1 MTHTNAKNEIT
12 LEIGSLSYGP
22 YGVGRFDGKA
32 VMVPKTAPG
41 DLVAARIVASKARYA
56 IGEAL
61 RVIEPSPLRQMPP
74 CPFVNECGGCPWQHI
89 RYDAQLKAKQ
99 QNVEN
104 ALRRIGK
111 LDGFELRPI
120 IASPQEYRYRR
131 RIRLQCDRAGKLGYF
146 RPASHEVIEI
156 DDCLIADGKLTG
168 FIAPLRRWV
177 HDLATVMEF
186 VEIVAGDE
194 TGQVVVVGKTGGNF
208 VPRDEGACESMF
220 DKAGSISG
228 LVLYGPN
235 WRKTWNQ
242 AAISAIV
249 EHGISMEVDADVFT
263 QINAE
268 GNQKILDELLAAGEF
283 QSQDRVLEL
292 YSGAG
297 NFTLSIARRVSEV
310 VAVEGSRLSIQNG
323 KLSAQRN
330 GLENIRWVCSAVP
343 AALSHLKQRRKTFT
357 RLVLDPPRAG
367 AEGLEAELASFGADK
382 LLYVSCDPATLA
394 RDLGALANH
403 GYQLRMV
410 QPIDLFPHSFHV
422 ESLALMTRDGSGRR

>member
-1 MTHTNAKNEIT
+1 MSHTNAKNEIT
-12 LEIGSLSYGP
+12 LEIDSLSYGP
-22 YGVGRFDGKA
+22 YGVGRIDGKA

-41 DLVAARIVASKARYA
+41 DRVAARIVESKARYA
-56 IGEAL
+56 IGEVL
-61 RVIEPSPLRQMPP
+61 RVLTPSPARQTPP

-120 IASPQEYRYRR
+120 IPSPQEYRYRR

-177 HDLATVMEF
+177 HELVTAVEYL
-186 VEIVAGDE
+186 EIVTGEEPDQIVVIGKSGGEFIARDPAACDRLLDAG
-194 TGQVVVVGKTGGNF
+194 G
-208 VPRDEGACESMF
+208 
-220 DKAGSISG
+220 ISG

-235 WRKTWNQ
+235 WRKTWGQ
-242 AAISAIV
+242 ATISVIAEQGV
-249 EHGISMEVDADVFT
+249 SMKVDADVFT
-263 QINAE
+263 QVNAE
-268 GNQKILDELLAAGEF
+268 GNRKIFSQLLAAGEF

-292 YSGAG
+292 YCGAG
-297 NFTLSIARRVSEV
+297 NFTLSMAKRVSEV
-310 VAVEGSRLSIQNG
+310 VAVEGSRLAIQNG
-323 KLSAQRN
+323 KLNAQRN
-330 GLENIRWVCSAVP
+330 GLENVRWVCSAVP
-343 AALSHLKQRRKTFT
+343 AALSRLKQRREKFT

-367 AEGLEAELASFGADK
+367 AKGLEAELASFGAEK
-382 LLYVSCDPATLA
+382 ILYLSCDPATLA
-394 RDLGALANH
+394 RDLGALGNH
-403 GYQLRMV
+403 GYKLRMV

-422 ESLALMTRDGSGRR
+422 ETLALMTR

>member
-1 MTHTNAKNEIT
+1 MSHTNAKNEIT
-12 LEIGSLSYGP
+12 LEIDSLSYGP
-22 YGVGRFDGKA
+22 YGVGRLDGKA

-41 DLVAARIVASKARYA
+41 DRVAARIVESKARYA
-56 IGEAL
+56 IGEVL
-61 RVIEPSPLRQMPP
+61 RVIEPSPLRQTPP

-104 ALRRIGK
+104 ALRRIGR

-120 IASPQEYRYRR
+120 IPSPQEYRYRR

-177 HDLATVMEF
+177 HELVTAVEYL
-186 VEIVAGDE
+186 EIVTGEEPDQIVVIGKSGGEFIARDPAACDRLLDAG
-194 TGQVVVVGKTGGNF
+194 G
-208 VPRDEGACESMF
+208 
-220 DKAGSISG
+220 ISG

-235 WRKTWNQ
+235 WRKTWGQ
-242 AAISAIV
+242 ATISVIAEQGV
-249 EHGISMEVDADVFT
+249 SMKVDADVFT
-263 QINAE
+263 QVNAE
-268 GNQKILDELLAAGEF
+268 GNRKIFSQLLAAGEF

-292 YSGAG
+292 YCGAG
-297 NFTLSIARRVSEV
+297 NFTLSLARRVAEV
-310 VAVEGSRLSIQNG
+310 VAIEGSRLSIQSG

-330 GLENIRWVCSAVP
+330 GIENIRWVCSAVP
-343 AALSHLKQRRKTFT
+343 AAFSRLRQRREQFAK
-357 RLVLDPPRAG
+357 LILDPPRAG
-367 AEGLEAELASFGADK
+367 AKGLEAELASFGAEK
-382 LLYVSCDPATLA
+382 ILYVSCDAATLA
-394 RDLGALANH
+394 RDLGALGNH
-403 GYQLRMV
+403 GYKLRMV

-422 ESLALMTRDGSGRR
+422 ESLALMTR

>member
-1 MTHTNAKNEIT
+1 MTHTNAKSEIT
-12 LEIGSLSYGP
+12 LEIDSLSYGP
-22 YGVGRFDGKA
+22 YGVGRLDGKA

-41 DLVAARIVASKARYA
+41 DRVAARIVAAKPRYA
-56 IGEAL
+56 IGEVL
-61 RVIEPSPLRQMPP
+61 RVLTPSPARQTPP

-104 ALRRIGK
+104 ALRRIGR

-120 IASPQEYRYRR
+120 IPSPQEYRYRR

-177 HDLATVMEF
+177 HELVTAVEYL
-186 VEIVAGDE
+186 EIVTGEEPDQIVVIGKSGGEFIARDPAACDRLLDAG
-194 TGQVVVVGKTGGNF
+194 G
-208 VPRDEGACESMF
+208 
-220 DKAGSISG
+220 ISG

-235 WRKTWNQ
+235 WRKTWGQ
-242 AAISAIV
+242 ATISVIAEQGV
-249 EHGISMEVDADVFT
+249 SMKVDADVFT
-263 QINAE
+263 QVNAE
-268 GNQKILDELLAAGEF
+268 GNRKIFSQLLAASEF

-292 YSGAG
+292 YCGAG
-297 NFTLSIARRVSEV
+297 NFTLSMAKRVSEV
-310 VAVEGSRLSIQNG
+310 VAVEGSRLAIQNG
-323 KLSAQRN
+323 KLNAQRN
-330 GLENIRWVCSAVP
+330 GLENVRWVCSAVP
-343 AALSHLKQRRKTFT
+343 AALSRLKQRREKFT

-367 AEGLEAELASFGADK
+367 AKGLEAELASFGAEK
-382 LLYVSCDPATLA
+382 ILYLSCDPATLA
-394 RDLGALANH
+394 RDLGALGNH
-403 GYQLRMV
+403 GYKLRMV

-422 ESLALMTRDGSGRR
+422 ETLALMTR

>member
-1 MTHTNAKNEIT
+1 MSHTNAKNEIT

-22 YGVGRFDGKA
+22 YGVGRIDGKT
-32 VMVPKTAPG
+32 VMVPKTVPG
-41 DLVAARIVASKARYA
+41 DRVAARIVESKARYA

-99 QNVEN
+99 QNVES
-104 ALRRIGK
+104 ALRRIGR

-120 IASPQEYRYRR
+120 ISSPQEYRYRR

-168 FIAPLRRWV
+168 FIAQLRRWV
-177 HDLATVMEF
+177 RELDRPMEF

-194 TGQVVVVGKTGGNF
+194 AGQIVVVGKSGGDF
-208 VPRDEGACESMF
+208 VPRDEGTCESLF
-220 DKAGSISG
+220 DKAGGISG

-235 WRKTWNQ
+235 WRKSWGQ
-242 AAISAIV
+242 AAISVIV
-249 EHGISMEVDADVFT
+249 EHGISMKVDADVFT

-268 GNQKILDELLAAGEF
+268 GNRKILSELLAAGEF
-283 QSQDRVLEL
+283 QNQDRVLEL
-292 YSGAG
+292 YCGAG
-297 NFTLSIARRVSEV
+297 NFTLSMAKRVSEV

-323 KLSAQRN
+323 KLNAQRN
-330 GLENIRWVCSAVP
+330 GLENIRWVWSPVP
-343 AALSHLKQRRKTFT
+343 TALSRLKQRREKFT
-357 RLVLDPPRAG
+357 KLILDPPRAG
-367 AEGLEAELASFGADK
+367 AKGLEAELASFGVER
-382 LLYVSCDPATLA
+382 LIYVSCDPATLA

-403 GYQLRMV
+403 GYKLRMV

-422 ESLALMTRDGSGRR
+422 ESLALMTR

>member
-1 MTHTNAKNEIT
+1 MSNTNAKSEIT
-12 LEIGSLSYGP
+12 LEIDSLSYGP
-22 YGVGRFDGKA
+22 YGVGRMDGKA

-41 DLVAARIVASKARYA
+41 DRIAARIVEVKARYA
-56 IGEAL
+56 IGEVWHVL
-61 RVIEPSPLRQMPP
+61 TPSPLRQTPP

-111 LDGFELRPI
+111 LDGFELKPI

-131 RIRLQCDRAGKLGYF
+131 RIRLQCDRAGNLGYF

-177 HDLATVMEF
+177 HELVTAVEF
-186 VEIVAGDE
+186 VEIVTGDE
-194 TGQVVVVGKTGGNF
+194 AGQIVVVGKTSGDF
-208 VPRDEGACESMF
+208 VPRDEGACESIF
-220 DKAGSISG
+220 DKAGDISG
-228 LVLYGPN
+228 LVLFGSN
-235 WRKTWNQ
+235 WRRTWGRT
-242 AAISAIV
+242 AISVIV
-249 EHGISMEVDADVFT
+249 EHGVSMKVDADVFT

-268 GNQKILDELLAAGEF
+268 GNRKILDGLLAAGEF

-310 VAVEGSRLSIQNG
+310 VAVEGSRQSIQNG

-330 GLENIRWVCSAVP
+330 GIENIRWVCSAVP
-343 AALSHLKQRRKTFT
+343 AALSRLRQRREKFT

-367 AEGLEAELASFGADK
+367 AKGLEAELASFGAEK
-382 LLYVSCDPATLA
+382 LVYVSCDPATLA
-394 RDLGALANH
+394 RDLGALSNH
-403 GYQLRMV
+403 SYKLRMV

-422 ESLALMTRDGSGRR
+422 ETLALMTR

>member
-1 MTHTNAKNEIT
+1 MSHTNAKSEIT

-22 YGVGRFDGKA
+22 YGVGRIDGKA

-41 DLVAARIVASKARYA
+41 DLVAARIVESKARYA

-61 RVIEPSPLRQMPP
+61 RVIEPSPLRQLPP

-104 ALRRIGK
+104 ALTRIGR
-111 LDGFELRPI
+111 LEGFELRPI
-120 IASPQEYRYRR
+120 IPSSREYHYRR
-131 RIRLQCDRAGKLGYF
+131 RIRLQRDERKRLGFFRAS
-146 RPASHEVIEI
+146 SHDLIEI
-156 DDCLIADGKLTG
+156 ASCLIADEKLNG
-168 FIAPLRRWV
+168 LIEPLRQWGRE
-177 HDLATVMEF
+177 LATSLEY
-186 VEIVAGDE
+186 VEIATGDE
-194 TGQVVVVGKTGGNF
+194 ARQIVAFGKGTQEF
-208 VPRDEGACESMF
+208 ISRDNAICERLITEN
-220 DKAGSISG
+220 AGISG

-268 GNQKILDELLAAGEF
+268 GNRKILDELLAAGEF

-292 YSGAG
+292 YCGAG
-297 NFTLSIARRVSEV
+297 NFTLSMAKRVSEV
-310 VAVEGSRLSIQNG
+310 VAVEGSRLAIQNG
-323 KLSAQRN
+323 KLNAQRN
-330 GLENIRWVCSAVP
+330 GLENVRWVCSAVP
-343 AALSHLKQRRKTFT
+343 AALSRLKQRREKFA

-367 AEGLEAELASFGADK
+367 AKGLEAELASFGAEK
-382 LLYVSCDPATLA
+382 ILYLSCDPATLA
-394 RDLGALANH
+394 RDLGALGNH
-403 GYQLRMV
+403 GYKLRMV
-410 QPIDLFPHSFHV
+410 QAIDLFPHSFHV
-422 ESLALMTRDGSGRR
+422 ETLALMTR

>member
-1 MTHTNAKNEIT
+1 MTHTNAKSEIT
-12 LEIGSLSYGP
+12 LEIDSLSYGP
-22 YGVGRFDGKA
+22 YGVGRMDGKA

-41 DLVAARIVASKARYA
+41 DRIAARIVESKARYA

-61 RVIEPSPLRQMPP
+61 RVIEPSPLRQTPP
-74 CPFVNECGGCPWQHI
+74 CPFVDECGGCPWQHI
-89 RYDAQLKAKQ
+89 RYDAQLQAKQ

-104 ALRRIGK
+104 ALRRIGR

-120 IASPQEYRYRR
+120 IPSPQEYRYRR
-131 RIRLQCDRAGKLGYF
+131 RIRLQCDRAGKFGYF

-156 DDCLIADGKLTG
+156 DDCLIADGNLTG

-177 HDLATVMEF
+177 REIETPVEF
-186 VEIVAGDE
+186 VEIVTGDE
-194 TGQVVVVGKTGGNF
+194 TGQIVVVGKTGGDF
-208 VPRDEGACESMF
+208 VPRDEGACESIF
-220 DKAGSISG
+220 DKASGISG

-235 WRKTWNQ
+235 WRKTWGE
-242 AAISAIV
+242 AAISVIA
-249 EHGISMEVDADVFT
+249 EHDISMKVDADVFT

-268 GNQKILDELLAAGEF
+268 GNRKILDELLAAGEF

-297 NFTLSIARRVSEV
+297 NFTLSMAKRVSEV
-310 VAVEGSRLSIQNG
+310 VAIEGSRLSIQNG

-330 GLENIRWVCSAVP
+330 NLENIRWICSPVT
-343 AALSHLKQRRKTFT
+343 AALSRLKQRREKFT
-357 RLVLDPPRAG
+357 KLILDPPRAG
-367 AEGLEAELASFGADK
+367 AKGLEAELASFAAER
-382 LLYVSCDPATLA
+382 LLSLSCDPATLA

-410 QPIDLFPHSFHV
+410 QPIDLFPHSFHI
-422 ESLALMTRDGSGRR
+422 ESLALMTR

>member
-1 MTHTNAKNEIT
+1 MSNTNAKSEIT
-12 LEIGSLSYGP
+12 LEIDSLSYGP
-22 YGVGRFDGKA
+22 YGVGRMDGKA
-32 VMVPKTAPG
+32 VMVPKTVPG
-41 DLVAARIVASKARYA
+41 DRIAASIVEAKARYA
-56 IGEAL
+56 IGEVL
-61 RVIEPSPLRQMPP
+61 HVLTPSPVRQTPP

-104 ALRRIGK
+104 ALRRIGR

-120 IASPQEYRYRR
+120 IPSPQEYRYRR
-131 RIRLQCDRAGKLGYF
+131 RIRLQCDRTGKLGYF

-177 HDLATVMEF
+177 HDLATAVDF

-194 TGQVVVVGKTGGNF
+194 ANQIVVVGKTGGEF
-208 VPRDEGACESMF
+208 VPRDEGACESIF
-220 DKAGSISG
+220 DKAGGIAG
-228 LVLYGPN
+228 LVLHGPN
-235 WRKTWNQ
+235 WRKTWGRT
-242 AAISAIV
+242 AISVVA
-249 EHGISMEVDADVFT
+249 EHGISMKVDADVFT

-268 GNQKILDELLAAGEF
+268 GNQKILDELLTAGEF

-297 NFTLSIARRVSEV
+297 NFTFSIARRVSEV

-323 KLSAQRN
+323 NLNAQRH
-330 GLENIRWVCSAVP
+330 GIENVHWVCSAVP
-343 AALSHLKQRRKTFT
+343 AALSRLKQRRKKFT

-367 AEGLEAELASFGADK
+367 AKGLEADLASFGAER
-382 LLYVSCDPATLA
+382 LLYLSCDPTTLA
-394 RDLGALANH
+394 RDLGALASH
-403 GYQLRMV
+403 GYKLRMV

-422 ESLALMTRDGSGRR
+422 ESLALMTR

>member
-1 MTHTNAKNEIT
+1 MTHPNAKNEIT

-22 YGVGRFDGKA
+22 YGIGRIDGKA

-41 DLVAARIVASKARYA
+41 DRVAARIVESKARYA
-56 IGEAL
+56 IGEL
-61 RVIEPSPLRQMPP
+61 LHVLTPSATRQTPP

-104 ALRRIGK
+104 ALRRIGR

-120 IASPQEYRYRR
+120 IPSPQEYRYRR

-156 DDCLIADGKLTG
+156 DDCLIADEKLTG

-177 HDLATVMEF
+177 HELATA
-186 VEIVAGDE
+186 VEYLEMVTGEEPDQIV
-194 TGQVVVVGKTGGNF
+194 VIGKSGGEF
-208 VPRDEGACESMF
+208 VPRDEGACESIF
-220 DKAGSISG
+220 DKAGGIGG

-235 WRKTWNQ
+235 WRKTWGRT
-242 AAISAIV
+242 AISLAV
-249 EHGISMEVDADVFT
+249 EDGIQLRVDADVFT
-263 QINAE
+263 QVNAQ
-268 GNQKILDELLAAGEF
+268 GNRKILSELLAAGEF

-292 YSGAG
+292 YCGAG
-297 NFTLSIARRVSEV
+297 NFTLSMAKRVSEV
-310 VAVEGSRLSIQNG
+310 VAVEGSRQSIQNG

-330 GLENIRWVCSAVP
+330 GIENIRWVCSAVP
-343 AALSHLKQRRKTFT
+343 AAFSRLRQRREQFAK
-357 RLVLDPPRAG
+357 LILDPPRAG
-367 AEGLEAELASFGADK
+367 AKGLEAELASFGAEK
-382 LLYVSCDPATLA
+382 ILYVSCDAATLA
-394 RDLGALANH
+394 RDLGALGNH
-403 GYQLRMV
+403 GYKLRMV

-422 ESLALMTRDGSGRR
+422 ESLALMTR

>member
-1 MTHTNAKNEIT
+1 MTHTNAKSEIT
-12 LEIGSLSYGP
+12 LEIDSLSYGP
-22 YGVGRFDGKA
+22 YGVGRIDGKA

-41 DLVAARIVASKARYA
+41 DRVAARIVAAKPRYA
-56 IGEAL
+56 VGEAL
-61 RVIEPSPLRQMPP
+61 RVIEPSPLRQTPP

-99 QNVEN
+99 QNVES
-104 ALRRIGK
+104 ALTRIGR

-120 IASPQEYRYRR
+120 IPSPQEYRYRR

-168 FIAPLRRWV
+168 FIAPLRRWIRELV
-177 HDLATVMEF
+177 TAVEY
-186 VEIVAGDE
+186 VEIVTGDE
-194 TGQVVVVGKTGGNF
+194 ANQIVVVGKSGGEF
-208 VPRDEGACESMF
+208 IAGDAAAC
-220 DKAGSISG
+220 DRLLDDAGRASG
-228 LVLYGPN
+228 LILYGSN
-235 WRKTWNQ
+235 WRKTWGQ
-242 AAISAIV
+242 AAISVIV
-249 EHGISMEVDADVFT
+249 EHGISMKVDADVFT
-263 QINAE
+263 QVNAQ
-268 GNQKILDELLAAGEF
+268 GNRKILSELLATGEF

-292 YSGAG
+292 YCGAG
-297 NFTLSIARRVSEV
+297 NFTLSMARRVSEV

-343 AALSHLKQRRKTFT
+343 AALSRLKQRREKFT
-357 RLVLDPPRAG
+357 KLILDPPRAG
-367 AEGLEAELASFGADK
+367 AKGLEAELASFGAEK

-394 RDLGALANH
+394 RDLGALGNH
-403 GYQLRMV
+403 GYKLRMV

-422 ESLALMTRDGSGRR
+422 ETLALMAR

>member
-1 MTHTNAKNEIT
+1 MTHPNAKNEIT
-12 LEIGSLSYGP
+12 LEIDSLSYGP
-22 YGVGRFDGKA
+22 YGVGRIDGKA

-41 DLVAARIVASKARYA
+41 DRIAARIVESKARYA
-56 IGEAL
+56 IGEVL
-61 RVIEPSPLRQMPP
+61 HVITPSAAHQTPP
-74 CPFVNECGGCPWQHI
+74 CPFVDECGGCPWQHI

-120 IASPQEYRYRR
+120 IPSPQEYRYRR
-131 RIRLQCDRAGKLGYF
+131 RIRLQCDSAGKFGYF

-177 HDLATVMEF
+177 HDLDTPMEY
-186 VEIVAGDE
+186 VEIVTGDE
-194 TGQVVVVGKTGGNF
+194 TNQIVVVGKSGGEF
-208 VPRDEGACESMF
+208 IARDAAACDRLL
-220 DKAGSISG
+220 DKAGGISG
-228 LVLYGPN
+228 LVLHGPN
-235 WRKTWNQ
+235 WRRTWGRT
-242 AAISAIV
+242 AISVVA
-249 EHGISMEVDADVFT
+249 EPGITMKVDADVFT

-268 GNQKILDELLAAGEF
+268 GNRKILDELLDAGKF

-297 NFTLSIARRVSEV
+297 NFTLSVARRVAEV

-343 AALSHLKQRRKTFT
+343 AALSRLRQRREKFT
-357 RLVLDPPRAG
+357 KLILDPPRAG
-367 AEGLEAELASFGADK
+367 AKGLEAELASFDAEK

-403 GYQLRMV
+403 GYKLRIV

-422 ESLALMTRDGSGRR
+422 ESLALMTR

>member
-1 MTHTNAKNEIT
+1 MSNTNAKSEIT
-12 LEIGSLSYGP
+12 LEIDSLSYGP
-22 YGVGRFDGKA
+22 YGVGRMDGKA

-41 DLVAARIVASKARYA
+41 DRIAARIVEAKARYA
-56 IGEAL
+56 IGEVL
-61 RVIEPSPLRQMPP
+61 HVLTPSAARQTPP

-89 RYDAQLKAKQ
+89 RYEAQLKAKQ
-99 QNVEN
+99 QNVES
-104 ALRRIGK
+104 ALRRIGR

-120 IASPQEYRYRR
+120 IPSPQEYRYRR
-131 RIRLQCDRAGKLGYF
+131 RIRLQCDRLAKLGYF

-177 HDLATVMEF
+177 HDLATAVDF

-194 TGQVVVVGKTGGNF
+194 AGQIVVVGKSGGEY
-208 VPRDEGACESMF
+208 VPRDEGACESIF
-220 DKAGSISG
+220 DKAGGISG
-228 LVLYGPN
+228 LILYGPN
-235 WRKTWNQ
+235 WRKSWGQ
-242 AAISAIV
+242 AAISVIV
-249 EHGISMEVDADVFT
+249 EHGISMKVDADVFT

-283 QSQDRVLEL
+283 RSQDRVLEL

-310 VAVEGSRLSIQNG
+310 VAVEGSRQSIQNG

-330 GLENIRWVCSAVP
+330 GIENIRWDCSAVP
-343 AALSHLKQRRKTFT
+343 AALSRLRQRREKFT

-367 AEGLEAELASFGADK
+367 AKGLEAELASFGVER
-382 LLYVSCDPATLA
+382 LVYLSCDPATLA

-403 GYQLRMV
+403 GYRLRMV

-422 ESLALMTRDGSGRR
+422 ETLALMTR

>member
-1 MTHTNAKNEIT
+1 MSHTNAKSEIT

-22 YGVGRFDGKA
+22 YGVGRIDGKA

-41 DLVAARIVASKARYA
+41 DRVAARIVESKARYA

-61 RVIEPSPLRQMPP
+61 RVIEPSPLRQLPP

-104 ALRRIGK
+104 ALRRIGR

-120 IASPQEYRYRR
+120 IPSPQEYRYRR

-177 HDLATVMEF
+177 HELVTAVEYL
-186 VEIVAGDE
+186 EIV
-194 TGQVVVVGKTGGNF
+194 TGEEPDQIVVIGKSGGEF
-208 VPRDEGACESMF
+208 IARDPAACDRLLDASGA
-220 DKAGSISG
+220 SG
-228 LVLYGPN
+228 LILYGPN
-235 WRKTWNQ
+235 WRNTWGRT
-242 AAISAIV
+242 AISLVV
-249 EHGISMEVDADVFT
+249 EGGICSKVDADVFT
-263 QINAE
+263 QVNAE
-268 GNQKILDELLAAGEF
+268 GNRKILSELLAAGEF

-292 YSGAG
+292 YCGAG
-297 NFTLSIARRVSEV
+297 NFTLSMAKRVSEV

-323 KLSAQRN
+323 KLNTQRN
-330 GLENIRWVCSAVP
+330 GLENVRWVCSAVP
-343 AALSHLKQRRKTFT
+343 AALSRLKQRRDKFT

-367 AEGLEAELASFGADK
+367 AKGLEAELASFGAEK
-382 LLYVSCDPATLA
+382 ILYVSCDPATLA
-394 RDLGALANH
+394 RDLGALGNH
-403 GYQLRMV
+403 GYKLRMV
-410 QPIDLFPHSFHV
+410 QPIDLFPHSFHI
-422 ESLALMTRDGSGRR
+422 ETLALMTR

>member
-1 MTHTNAKNEIT
+1 MTHTNAKSEIT

-22 YGVGRFDGKA
+22 YGVGRINGKA

-41 DLVAARIVASKARYA
+41 DLVAARIVESKARYA

-61 RVIEPSPLRQMPP
+61 RVIEPSPLRQLPP

-104 ALRRIGK
+104 ALRRIGR

-120 IASPQEYRYRR
+120 IPSPQEYRYRR

-146 RPASHEVIEI
+146 RPASHEVTEI

-177 HDLATVMEF
+177 HELVTAVEYL
-186 VEIVAGDE
+186 EIV
-194 TGQVVVVGKTGGNF
+194 TGEEPDQIVVIGKSGGEF
-208 VPRDEGACESMF
+208 IARDPAACDRLLDASGA
-220 DKAGSISG
+220 SG
-228 LVLYGPN
+228 LILYGPN
-235 WRKTWNQ
+235 WRNTWGRT
-242 AAISAIV
+242 AISLVV
-249 EHGISMEVDADVFT
+249 EGGICSKVDADVFT
-263 QINAE
+263 QVNAE
-268 GNQKILDELLAAGEF
+268 GNRKILSELLAACEF

-292 YSGAG
+292 YCGAG
-297 NFTLSIARRVSEV
+297 NFTLSMAKRVSEV

-323 KLSAQRN
+323 KLNAQRN

-343 AALSHLKQRRKTFT
+343 AALSRLKQRRGKFT

-367 AEGLEAELASFGADK
+367 AKGLEAELASFDAEK
-382 LLYVSCDPATLA
+382 LLYLSCDPATLA
-394 RDLGALANH
+394 RDLGALGNH
-403 GYQLRMV
+403 GYKLRMV

-422 ESLALMTRDGSGRR
+422 ETLALMTR